1 MSGVECVHVRLLDL
15 QATIERRKKYF
26 AHLELPPTASP
37 FTALTFLSK
46 LSRPGLKGMI
56 LGLFFG
62 FSLEERKGGGLKDW
76 IWDRGLRFENWGL
89 GFRVWD
95 ELGGLGFRV

>member
-56 LGLFFG
+56 LGFF
-62 FSLEERKGGGLKDW
+62 LDLA
-76 IWDRGLRFENWGL
+76 
-89 GFRVWD
+89 
-95 ELGGLGFRV
+95 